1 VKRYIV
7 ATTLEVDADTAEGAA
22 FLMYEHLTNKPA
34 PLDYRVEDQEGA
46 LDVSLE
52 QSTAD
57 LFARLDHTADPGN
70 W

>member
-7 ATTLEVDADTAEGAA
+7 TTTLEVDADTAEGRRS
-22 FLMYEHLTNKPA
+22 LCPSTSRISRA

-46 LDVSLE
+46 LDVRLE